1 MALAPSAD
9 NIILGAGE
17 LFFDR
22 FDANNARTGYFH
34 MGNCSK
40 FAISLVDDI
49 LKLNTSMDASRGLL
63 KQATRSREVNI
74 EIVSN
79 EMAIANLALAMMG
92 DTSTFTQASSAIT
105 GEILTTSVVKGRY
118 YKTANRNATGVVIT
132 QGTVTW
138 ALTTDYVIADA
149 SAALIQV
156 NLTPSG
162 SVTTA
167 TTATIAYTRA
177 SLSLDMVHGATKT
190 KVEGSLLFVPDPTTG
205 PNFDVEV
212 WRCAVSPG
220 GELGLISEDW
230 GEYTLNMAAL
240 NDAAG
245 TYGGS
250 ASAPYFRK
258 ILRGTT

>member
-17 LFFDR
+17 LFFNR
-22 FDANNARTGYFH
+22 FDANNAKTNYFH
-34 MGNCSK
+34 LGNCAK
-40 FAISLVDDI
+40 FAISLEDDI
-49 LKLNTSMDASRGLL
+49 LELNTSQDASRGLI
-63 KQATRSREVNI
+63 KRVTRSRKVNV
-74 EIVSN
+74 EIASN

-92 DTSTFTQASSAIT
+92 DDSTFTQASSAIT
-105 GEILTTSVVKGRY
+105 GEILTTNVVKGRY

-138 ALTTDYVIADA
+138 ALTTDYLITDA

-156 NLTPSG
+156 NATTSTA
-162 SVTTA
+162 VTTG

-177 SLSLDMVHGATKT
+177 SLSLDMILGATKT
-190 KVEGSLLFVPDPTTG
+190 KIEGSLLFVPDPTTG
-205 PNFDVEV
+205 PQFSVEV
-212 WRCAVSPG
+212 WRCAVAPG
-220 GELGLISEDW
+220 GELGLIGEEW
-230 GEYTLNMAAL
+230 GEYTLSMVAL

-250 ASAPYFRK
+250 ATAPYFRK
-258 ILRGTT
+258 IHQGTT